1 MDPLGILAAVVALAV
16 YPGGLFLAG
25 ILWFGGGLPWR
36 STSAWRPS
44 LRDLAA
50 LPAIDVAVAGAPLP
64 ASPAA
69 SLPPAAGAAP
79 DIVVVALLVA
89 ASVVLVAPGR
99 WHVRRLLCAA
109 GVATTASLSVI
120 AAASLALTTIA
131 GEPGVR
137 MAMIRA
143 LAAVAILVAA
153 PQLCGSPVGASV
165 GRRAVLAGTA
175 LLGLSLLL
183 PAGLSGWAALAGAAA
198 AAAATVGYVA
208 VIGAAARALAR
219 ADTALSTACGALGAA
234 AIVVLVVVG
243 R

>member
-50 LPAIDVAVAGAPLP
+50 LAAIDLAVAGAPLP

-120 AAASLALTTIA
+120 AAASLAKQC
-131 GEPGVR
+131 R
-137 MAMIRA
+137 SF
-143 LAAVAILVAA
+143 LARR
-153 PQLCGSPVGASV
+153 
-165 GRRAVLAGTA
+165 GRRVLWTGERRARY
-175 LLGLSLLL
+175 LGCA
-183 PAGLSGWAALAGAAA
+183 AGLRRRPPHLH
-198 AAAATVGYVA
+198 
-208 VIGAAARALAR
+208 LH
-219 ADTALSTACGALGAA
+219 L
-234 AIVVLVVVG
+234 
-243 R
+243 